1 MNDFV
6 IKMKIRGC
14 LRERPFNLKGEG
26 VGGLWSFFKKN
37 ILIPNVAE
45 KIF

>member
-1 MNDFV
+1 MFEDTKGV
-6 IKMKIRGC
+6 
-14 LRERPFNLKGEG
+14 RERPFNLKR
-26 VGGLWSFFKKN
+26 GGGNVFFSKKN